1 MKSLFASASL
11 FALATLLA
19 IPVRADL
26 APPETQPCQGKAA
39 GAACNYNG
47 AGACRSETCTKLDY
61 ANWDHDASTS
71 PPSTTYACL
80 KCVPGEGTAT
90 TTTTTTA
97 TTTTTSTATTTTTST
112 ATATKT
118 DDNPPPAKDD
128 GACSVGKS
136 SAAKRVAP
144 WMLAGAFSLLFLF
157 GRRRKQS

>member
-90 TTTTTTA
+90 TTTTTT
-97 TTTTTSTATTTTTST
+97 TTSTT
-112 ATATKT
+112 TATKT

-136 SAAKRVAP
+136 TTAKRVAP
-144 WMLAGAFSLLFLF
+144 WILAGAFSLLFLF